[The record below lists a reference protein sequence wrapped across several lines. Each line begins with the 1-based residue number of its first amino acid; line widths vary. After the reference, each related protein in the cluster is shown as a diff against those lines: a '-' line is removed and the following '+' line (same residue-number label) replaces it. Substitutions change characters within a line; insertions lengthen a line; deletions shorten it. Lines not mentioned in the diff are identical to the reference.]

1 MNANA
6 DRMTF
11 EPVQRE
17 STRQKVHGAIRRAI
31 LDGRLKTGQRL
42 TEIPLAK
49 EFQVSRAVIREALQ
63 QLAHDGLVEQSAYK
77 GSQVVHLSPEQVDE
91 IIAARMLIEPELA
104 RLARRRVTEA
114 DKRYLIEL
122 SKRLN
127 AASDDPDLYTEL
139 DLAFHE
145 KIWELSGNE
154 TLRKILLQITAP
166 LFAMGSIMR
175 TRLLRAGTG
184 RSQFKRGGHS
194 AVVEKICE
202 GSPEEVT
209 NTLREHIGENW
220 KLTRQ
225 HLEEYLGQA
234 SSINGSTEVKKRPR
248 KSKPR
253 SKSKL
258 AR

>member
-1 MNANA
+1 MNVNI

-31 LDGRLKTGQRL
+31 LNGKLKTGQRL

-91 IIAARMLIEPELA
+91 IIAARMLIEPEVA
-104 RLARRRVTEA
+104 RLAKQRVTEA
-114 DKRYLIEL
+114 DKRHLIEL

-127 AASDDPDLYTEL
+127 AASDDPDLFAEL

-175 TRLLRAGTG
+175 YSRLLRGG
-184 RSQFKRGGHS
+184 SKRSQFRRGGHS
-194 AVVEKICE
+194 AVVQKICE
-202 GSPEEVT
+202 GSLEEVT

-234 SSINGSTEVKKRPR
+234 SSIDGSTETKKRPR
-248 KSKPR
+248 KSEPR
-253 SKSKL
+253 SKTP
-258 AR
+258 R